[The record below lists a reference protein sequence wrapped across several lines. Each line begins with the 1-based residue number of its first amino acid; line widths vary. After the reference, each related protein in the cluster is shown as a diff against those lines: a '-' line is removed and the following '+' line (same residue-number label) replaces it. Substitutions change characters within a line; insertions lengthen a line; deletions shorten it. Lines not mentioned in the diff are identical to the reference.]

1 LIMNEF
7 ICCRNH
13 KVDDKKLLGFE
24 LVQITTNKVKVIKE
38 RIKMA

>member
-1 LIMNEF
+1 MNEF

-24 LVQITTNKVKVIKE
+24 FVQLLQIKLKLSRKE
-38 RIKMA
+38 